1 MYSDQTNI
9 IAMQKS
15 KEAMQLIK
23 KNSFTDDYNAT
34 DSEALG
40 MLVSK
45 VLEWDGLQILETLG
59 FALENANF
67 HSENAQVQEMITKL
81 K

>member
-9 IAMQKS
+9 MAMQKS

-23 KNSFTDDYNAT
+23 KNSFTDDYSAT
-34 DSEALG
+34 DSESLG
-40 MLVSK
+40 ILVSK

>member
-9 IAMQKS
+9 MAMQKS

-23 KNSFTDDYNAT
+23 KNSFTDDYSAT

>member
-1 MYSDQTNI
+1 MYTDQKNQTAI
-9 IAMQKS
+9 RAS
-15 KEAMQLIK
+15 KFAIDLIK
-23 KNSFTDDYNAT
+23 NNSFTDDYSAT

-40 MLVSK
+40 VLVSK

-67 HSENAQVQEMITKL
+67 HSENAQVQKMITKL